1 MALTS
6 TGRAVLAGS
15 AGACAAGWLL
25 GYQEL
30 WVVATTGVVLIV
42 VAFAWTAVG
51 RRFEVDRAV
60 VPHRVVRGDAA
71 EARVTL
77 TNTSRWP
84 MWSLRAQDLVGRHIV
99 ESRLPAV
106 AAGGSTRGGYRLPT
120 TRRGV
125 TTVGP
130 VHIVR
135 DDPLGLVRRARQVGG
150 TETLW
155 VYPRI
160 HPLSPLPAGRQRDL
174 EGPTHDGAS
183 GSITFHTLREY
194 VVGDDLRLVHWRST
208 ARTGTLMVR
217 QQADPSRPQADLV
230 LDTNR
235 LAYLDEESF
244 ESAVEAVASLVAAS
258 TGRRFPVRLH
268 AGPTQLTAAAGS
280 GSGSGSHGASRLL
293 DHLTT
298 VETTTEAPLGPIAS
312 RLARDSGGHSL
323 VVVTGTATPAEMAAI
338 DALRTRYAAMAVVR
352 FDGRRA
358 PGVTWTGGVT
368 TVHADSVERFAAL
381 WARLP

>member
-6 TGRAVLAGS
+6 TGRAVLTGS
-15 AGACAAGWLL
+15 AGAYAAGWLL
-25 GYQEL
+25 GYHEL
-30 WVVATTGVVLIV
+30 WVVATTGVILV
-42 VAFAWTAVG
+42 VAAVAWTAVG
-51 RRFEVDRAV
+51 RRVEVERAV
-60 VPHRVVRGDAA
+60 APSRVVRGDIA

-77 TNTSRWP
+77 TNPSRWP
-84 MWSLRAQDLVGRHIV
+84 MWSLRAEDQVGAHTV
-99 ESRLPAV
+99 ESRLPTV
-106 AAGGSTRGGYRLPT
+106 AARGSTRGGYRLPT

-130 VHIVR
+130 LRIVR
-135 DDPLGLVRRARQVGG
+135 DDPLGLVRRARQMGG

-230 LDTNR
+230 LDTSR
-235 LAYLDEESF
+235 LAYPDEESF
-244 ESAVEAVASLVAAS
+244 ESAVEAVASLAAAS
-258 TGRRFPVRLH
+258 TRRRFPVRLH
-268 AGPTQLTAAAGS
+268 AGTTLLTAAARVGS
-280 GSGSGSHGASRLL
+280 GPDGASRLL

-312 RLARDSGGHSL
+312 RLARGAGGHSL
-323 VVVTGTATPAEMAAI
+323 VVVTGTATQAEMAAI
-338 DALRTRYAAMAVVR
+338 DALRHRYAAMAVVR
-352 FDGRRA
+352 FDVRRA
-358 PGVTWTGGVT
+358 PGVTWADGLT
-368 TVHADSVERFAAL
+368 TVNAPSMERFAAL

>member
-15 AGACAAGWLL
+15 AGAYAAGWLF
-25 GYQEL
+25 GYEEL
-30 WVVATTGVVLIV
+30 WVVATTGVLLVAA
-42 VAFAWTAVG
+42 AFAWTAVS
-51 RRFEVDRAV
+51 RRVEVERAV
-60 VPHRVVRGDAA
+60 IPTRVVRGDTA
-71 EARVTL
+71 EAQVTL
-77 TNTSRWP
+77 TNSTRWP
-84 MWSLRAQDLVGRHIV
+84 IWSLLAHDQVGAHIV
-99 ESRLPAV
+99 EARLPTV
-106 AAGGSTRGGYRLPT
+106 AAGQSNRGGYELPT
-120 TRRGV
+120 TRRGI

-130 VHIVR
+130 LHIVR
-135 DDPLGLVRRARQVGG
+135 DDPLGLVRRARQVGN

-155 VYPRI
+155 VYPKI
-160 HPLSPLPAGRQRDL
+160 YPLTPLPAGRQRDL

-217 QQADPSRPQADLV
+217 QQADPSQPQADLV

-268 AGPTQLTAAAGS
+268 AGTTHLTAAAGV
-280 GSGSGSHGASRLL
+280 GSSADGASGLL

-298 VETTTEAPLGPIAS
+298 VETTKEAPLGPIAS
-312 RLARDSGGHSL
+312 RLARGPGGHSL

-338 DALRTRYAAMAVVR
+338 EALRHRYSAMAIVR
-352 FDGRRA
+352 FDDRRA
-358 PGVTWTGGVT
+358 PGVTWADGLT
-368 TVHADSVERFAAL
+368 TVHAPSAERFAAL
-381 WARLP
+381 WARTL